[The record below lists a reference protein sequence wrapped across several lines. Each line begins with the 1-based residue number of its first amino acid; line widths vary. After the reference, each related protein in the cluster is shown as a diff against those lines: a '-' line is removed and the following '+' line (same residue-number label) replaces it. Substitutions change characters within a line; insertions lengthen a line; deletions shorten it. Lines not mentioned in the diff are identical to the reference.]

1 MAKKYKM
8 YLAGEWVDR
17 KETIR
22 VENPYDDS
30 LVATVARA
38 SKEDLTTAISK
49 AQEAFA
55 KTRELT
61 SYQREEAC
69 LAVAEGLRENANRF
83 ATMMSMEVGKALADS
98 RGEVGRAVEV
108 FKTAAEEA
116 RRVGGE
122 IMDLDW
128 TRGAENRM
136 GLIRRFPIGVI
147 SGISPFN
154 FPLNLVAHKI
164 APAMA
169 SGNTIVLKPAP
180 KTPVM
185 ALMLAELIDQTDY
198 PKGAI
203 SVLPAANEDSSPLI
217 EDERIRLISFT
228 GSDAVGWW
236 IKERA
241 RKARVVLEL
250 GGNAGAVI
258 ADDAD
263 LEFAAE
269 RVVKGGFGSAG
280 QSCISVQRVFV
291 HEKVYEDFVKKL
303 VARTRK
309 LKVGNPLDEKT
320 DVGTLVDDRAVEKT
334 KAILDDARENG
345 AEFLTGGKI
354 KGRLVDPTILTNV
367 KKSMKACSMEAF
379 APLIT
384 VQKYK
389 SFKKVVDDLNDTPY
403 GLQAGI
409 FTNRLDD
416 VFYAFKHVEVG
427 GLVINDVP
435 TFRADHQPYGGI
447 KDSGIGREGM
457 RYAIEDMT
465 EIKILSMNLR

>member
-1 MAKKYKM
+1 MAKRYKM

-17 KETIR
+17 KESIR
-22 VENPYDDS
+22 VENPYDNA

-38 SKEDLTTAISK
+38 SKEDLTTAIAK
-49 AQEAFA
+49 AHEAFS

-69 LAVAEGLRENANRF
+69 LAVSEGLQKNAEKF
-83 ATMMSMEVGKALADS
+83 TTMMSMEVGKALVDS
-98 RGEVGRAVEV
+98 RGEVARAVEV

-147 SGISPFN
+147 AGISPFN

-185 ALMLAELIDQTDY
+185 ALMLAELIDKTDY
-198 PKGAI
+198 PKGAL

-217 EDERIRLISFT
+217 EDERVRLISFT

-236 IKERA
+236 IKSRA
-241 RKARVVLEL
+241 KKARVVLEL
-250 GGNAGAVI
+250 GGNAGVVI

-263 LEFAAE
+263 LAYAAE

-291 HEKVYEDFVKKL
+291 HEKIYSTFLTKITARVKKL
-303 VARTRK
+303 R
-309 LKVGNPLDEKT
+309 LGNPLDETT
-320 DVGTLVDDRAVEKT
+320 DIGTLVDDRAIEKT
-334 KAILDDARENG
+334 RVILDDARAGG
-345 AEFLTGGKI
+345 ATFVTGGKI
-354 KGRLVDPTILTNV
+354 RGRLVEPTILTNV
-367 KKSMKACSMEAF
+367 KKTMKACSMEAF
-379 APLIT
+379 APLIA
-384 VQKYK
+384 VSPYK
-389 SFKKVVDDLNDTPY
+389 TFRRVVDELNDTPY

-416 VFYAFKHVEVG
+416 VFYAFKHVDVG